1 MSLDVTKEKFGAV
14 GGGGGRGT
22 MTKLNRFVQFFDGGW
37 GEEGAY
43 RQNKWDLMSIDI
55 RTGGEGKFVL
65 TREYSGQCCYLIG

>member
-22 MTKLNRFVQFFDGGW
+22 MTKRNRFVQFFDGGW

-43 RQNKWDLMSIDI
+43 RQNK
-55 RTGGEGKFVL
+55 
-65 TREYSGQCCYLIG
+65 